1 MSTTKFANVKK
12 SSLVILYSLYSLV
25 LTQAWVLRFGEVGT
39 SCLLTARPMLWPGQ
53 IINCL
58 GDQGPGGGGAQ
69 SPALFYYLVAT
80 YSLMP

>member
-53 IINCL
+53 IINYIL
-58 GDQGPGGGGAQ
+58 Q
-69 SPALFYYLVAT
+69 SVNLSDIFRYKF
-80 YSLMP
+80 

>member
-39 SCLLTARPMLWPGQ
+39 SLLTARPMLWPRQ
-53 IINCL
+53 IIDYILKPVNL
-58 GDQGPGGGGAQ
+58 SD
-69 SPALFYYLVAT
+69 SFRYKF
-80 YSLMP
+80 